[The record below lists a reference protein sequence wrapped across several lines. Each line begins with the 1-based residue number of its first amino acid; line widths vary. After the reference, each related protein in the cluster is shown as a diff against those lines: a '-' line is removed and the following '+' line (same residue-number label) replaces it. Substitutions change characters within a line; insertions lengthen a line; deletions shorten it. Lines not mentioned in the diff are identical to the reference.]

1 MVKFHLVM
9 ADCEREKWVELY
21 KKALFELEHAVMT
34 GRIGDARTEIS
45 ARIEKLREL
54 PGLHAQEHQ
63 AIDDALAN
71 LRVLEQEEERLAE
84 DEKRRVLEDA
94 LRKILCLAPKIREI
108 E

>member
-1 MVKFHLVM
+1 MV
-9 ADCEREKWVELY
+9 DYEREKWIELY
-21 KKALFELEHAVMT
+21 KKALVELEHAVMT

-71 LRVLEQEEERLAE
+71 LRVLEREEERFAA

-94 LRKILCLAPKIREI
+94 LRKVRSLAPKIREL